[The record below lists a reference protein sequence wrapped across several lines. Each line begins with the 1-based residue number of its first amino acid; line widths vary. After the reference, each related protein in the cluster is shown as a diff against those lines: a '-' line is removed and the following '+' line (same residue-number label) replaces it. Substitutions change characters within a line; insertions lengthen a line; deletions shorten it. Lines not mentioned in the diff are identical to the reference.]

1 MTLSRHIRVLRTLLL
16 AAVFAFGLPLVALAT
31 TAYTLQSGSLTLTVD
46 EYSPTDGRLVRAADP
61 VKIAIDAAT
70 VILDPE
76 TAAIQLLDIQATPF
90 VELTLYPGTPSYEHD
105 AYRTL
110 IVDAF
115 SVNAADGALLGN
127 GSGFSFAGGATVDAT
142 LAGAGGYGTYASAAA
157 TPLMPG
163 HLGTGSIYSR
173 SDGVALSGVAI
184 GLYDSPFNESRF
196 VITGNFNFVASSAA
210 PIPEPGGAMLF
221 LTGLGVA
228 ALAGRSRGK
237 GRRKGW
243 EPAR

>member
-1 MTLSRHIRVLRTLLL
+1 VLRTLLL
-16 AAVFAFGLPLVALAT
+16 AAAFAFGLPLAALAT

-46 EYSPTDGRLVRAADP
+46 EYSPTTGRLVRAADP
-61 VKIAIDAAT
+61 VKIAIDGAT

-90 VELTLYPGTPSYEHD
+90 AALSLYPGTPSYEQD

-110 IVDAF
+110 IIDAF
-115 SVNAADGALLGN
+115 SVHAADGALLGD
-127 GSGFSFAGGATVDAT
+127 GSGFSFSGGATVDAT
-142 LAGAGGYGTYASAAA
+142 LAGAGGYGAYPSVSA
-157 TPLMPG
+157 TPLRPG
-163 HLGTGSIYSR
+163 HLGTGSIYS
-173 SDGVALSGVAI
+173 SGDGVALSGVAI

-196 VITGNFNFVASSAA
+196 VITGNFNFVATSSAA
-210 PIPEPGGAMLF
+210 PIPEPGGAVLF

-228 ALAGRSRGK
+228 SLAGRARGK
-237 GRRKGW
+237 DRRKGW